1 MIAWV
6 LLVSLLLIVYITFLI
21 VGMGRSTIQR
31 INALEKEVLRE
42 LKVIEQK
49 LVEKLDYIK

>member
-6 LLVSLLLIVYITFLI
+6 LLVCLLLIVYITFLMI
-21 VGMGRSTIQR
+21 GVGRSTIQR

-42 LKVIEQK
+42 LKAIEQK
-49 LVEKLDYIK
+49 LVEKLDYNK